1 MQPQVESQSSPLSVT
16 APAQVDVGDPFVL
29 FDYDKKI
36 KDSQESAEVIP
47 APENISDGDLF

>member
-16 APAQVDVGDPFVL
+16 APSQVDVGDPFAL

-47 APENISDGDLF
+47 ASENISDGDLF

>member
-16 APAQVDVGDPFVL
+16 APAQVDVGDPFAL

>member
-16 APAQVDVGDPFVL
+16 APSQVDVGDPFSL

-47 APENISDGDLF
+47 APENVSDGDLF